1 MATRAKRKGTEA
13 PADGLYELDG
23 KRFGVSKGGFIPEG
37 ATFHERD
44 KRIPPKRG
52 RFGSTLQIVEA
63 NQVMTGE
70 QIAQALEA
78 AGYQRPLTNDEVES
92 AEPLTGEDL
101 AELLRESGYE
111 LARPGDVG
119 PSETTVSAGPV
130 EVTGSGTPK
139 KKD

>member
-1 MATRAKRKGTEA
+1 MVTKGKRKGTEA

-23 KRFGVSKGGFIPEG
+23 KRYGVSKGGFIPEG
-37 ATFHERD
+37 GTFHERD
-44 KRIPPKRG
+44 KRVPPKRG

-63 NQVMTGE
+63 NQMMTGE
-70 QIAQALEA
+70 QIAEALEG
-78 AGYQRPLTNDEVES
+78 AGYELLKREDAEN

-101 AELLRESGYE
+101 AEMLRESGYE
-111 LARPGDVG
+111 LTRPGNAG

-130 EVTGSGTPK
+130 EATGSGTPK